1 MLKKRLIIIGG
12 DAAGMSAAA
21 KAKRLN
27 PDLDI
32 TVFEK
37 GDYVSYSA
45 CGLPYYIGG
54 ITESRER
61 LIARTPRDFES
72 MGIKVFIGHEVMD
85 VNFEEK
91 TLRIRNLKNNGILTK
106 SYDELLIATGAEPII
121 IPFPGMELQNIFTL
135 KTIPDADKIKE
146 VVSRDDIEDV
156 VLIGGGYINLELA
169 DTIISLG
176 KNVRIIE
183 RMGTLLN
190 KFDDEFGE
198 KARAEAE
205 EKGILVHTDESLEEL
220 IGKGRVEKVKTDNGE
235 YPADIVIMALG
246 IRPSTDFIKESNIDM
261 LGNGAILVDEGCR
274 TSISDVYAAGDC
286 ASIYHKIRKED
297 TYIPLGTNA
306 NKQGR
311 VVGSIIGGEESRLE
325 GVLGTAILKFLDMT
339 FAMTGITEKEARE
352 MDIDYGTATIEA
364 HSHAGTY
371 PGAERITIKLVYE
384 KTTNQILG
392 AQMAGKAGVSGRI
405 DVLAL
410 AIDKGMTTEDL
421 AMVDFSYSPPYAT
434 PWDPVAIAANVVK

>member
-1 MLKKRLIIIGG
+1 MSKKRLIIIGG

-21 KAKRLN
+21 KAKRLD

-61 LIARTPRDFES
+61 LIARTPRQFEA
-72 MGIKVFIGHEVMD
+72 MGIKVFIGHEVID

-91 TLRIRNLKNNGILTK
+91 AVRIKNLKNNGILTK
-106 SYDELLIATGAEPII
+106 FYDILLIATGAEPIM
-121 IPFPGMELQNIFTL
+121 IPFPGVDLQNIFTL
-135 KTIPDADKIKE
+135 KTIPDADRIKE
-146 VVSRDDIEDV
+146 VVSKEDIRDV

-169 DTIISLG
+169 DTIALLG

-198 KARAEAE
+198 MARKEAE
-205 EKGILVHTDESLEEL
+205 SKGILVHTNESLQEF
-220 IGKGRVEKVKTDNGE
+220 IGNRKVEKIKTDKGE
-235 YPADIVIMALG
+235 YPADVVIMALG
-246 IRPSTDFIKESNIDM
+246 IRPSTDFIKESNIKM
-261 LGNGAILVDEGCR
+261 LKNGAILVDGKGK
-274 TSISDVYAAGDC
+274 TSLPDVYAAGDC
-286 ASIYHKIRKED
+286 ASIYHKIRKD
-297 TYIPLGTNA
+297 NVYIPMGTNA

-311 VVGSIIGGEESRLE
+311 IVGSIIGGEDVKFT

-339 FAMTGITEKEARE
+339 FAMTGITEKEAE
-352 MDIDYGTATIEA
+352 EIGIDYGKVTIEA
-364 HSHAGTY
+364 SSHAGTY
-371 PGAERITIKLVYE
+371 PGAEKITIKLIYE
-384 KTTNQILG
+384 NTTHKILG
-392 AQMAGKAGVSGRI
+392 AQLAGKAGVAGRV
-405 DVLAL
+405 DVFAL

-421 AMVDFSYSPPYAT
+421 GMVDFSYSPPYAT
-434 PWDPVAIAANVVK
+434 PWDAVAIAANVVK